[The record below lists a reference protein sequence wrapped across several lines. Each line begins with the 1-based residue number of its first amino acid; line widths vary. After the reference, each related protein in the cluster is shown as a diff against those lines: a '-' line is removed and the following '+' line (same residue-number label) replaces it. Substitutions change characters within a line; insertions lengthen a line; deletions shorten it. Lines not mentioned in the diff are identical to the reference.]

1 MGILGNFKNLWHR
14 TPEWFFTSTQHGA
27 PLTAPTVTPPASIR
41 SSRKKT
47 SMVNTLRERY
57 HRYDTSSNHDN
68 NDTTESSTYSS
79 CAPSRLTLNFGDDH
93 PEGFSLVEFFQ
104 NYKVADAAP
113 VSSTSSLSR
122 GSSPTFSAAG
132 LNTSHQ
138 SAATSVSSLRS
149 FNLGLTAAGLFL
161 FPGASVCDGNT
172 SASDHDGAIAT
183 QNCLACD
190 ADTSKLLTTT
200 TPDSN
205 DTVKHSAHAG
215 IPESK
220 NKEDFV
226 EFDGNQH
233 SEHCAPCPELQE
245 DALATHTPC
254 TNDDTSIPRTAVS
267 GVSEEETALDRHQW
281 EVIEEIT
288 DESLKQ
294 LLRDAINQKPTHNIG
309 LDDCSIES
317 RFRGGYNH
325 IVMMSAVIN
334 KRVKQYVVRIP
345 AIGTKSRWREG
356 DAHNMRC
363 EVSLTKYLQIE
374 RLVPVPKIVAFNTT
388 LHTVISA
395 PFILMKL
402 MRGRPAQ
409 MIWYDEP
416 GNRTYETTSKV
427 TPETEARRRN
437 FLHSLAFQ
445 MSKLEYLRFDK
456 IGMPDF
462 TDTLNTDAKP
472 KVTCSYRWKSPYE
485 MKPEDLESD
494 DQIYRY
500 GPFDSSQDYMTAGT
514 DTKWPNTHTSDFDEY
529 PDTEN
534 MFFGIR
540 KVLDI
545 LYAHPLIATSTIS
558 PLSTEEPESFVL
570 SHPDLDFQNILT
582 DEEGNVTGIIDW
594 EGCTTMPRCAGYS
607 AVPDFLRR
615 YWVPEHVASDMP
627 HMDWQVDRYVQIYAD
642 AMREFSPKGA
652 VYTSKSAMYG
662 AIVRAVAEGNAMDL
676 CQKLFRK
683 IPAMCGTDAD
693 TFEQLIGKGCSEA
706 EAFVRDELEK
716 LLAPDD
722 ASED

>member
-1 MGILGNFKNLWHR
+1 M
-14 TPEWFFTSTQHGA
+14 A
-27 PLTAPTVTPPASIR
+27 
-41 SSRKKT
+41 
-47 SMVNTLRERY
+47 NTLRERY
-57 HRYDTSSNHDN
+57 HCYQISSKHDS
-68 NDTTESSTYSS
+68 NDTIKSSTYSS
-79 CAPSRLTLNFGDDH
+79 CAPSRLALDFGDDLL
-93 PEGFSLVEFFQ
+93 GFSLVEFFQ

-113 VSSTSSLSR
+113 VSSTNSLSH

-132 LNTSHQ
+132 SNTSHR
-138 SAATSVSSLRS
+138 SATTSVSSLRS
-149 FNLGLTAAGLFL
+149 FKLGLIAAGLLL

-172 SASDHDGAIAT
+172 ITSDHGGAIAT
-183 QNCLACD
+183 QNCPACD

-200 TPDSN
+200 TPDSSG
-205 DTVKHSAHAG
+205 TVKHSAHAE
-215 IPESK
+215 IPEDK
-220 NKEDFV
+220 KDLVQFH
-226 EFDGNQH
+226 GKQH
-233 SEHCAPCPELQE
+233 SEHCAPYPELQK
-245 DALATHTPC
+245 DAFTTHTLC
-254 TNDDTSIPRTAVS
+254 TNDNTSIPRTAVS
-267 GVSEEETALDRHQW
+267 GLSEEETALERHQW

-309 LDDCSIES
+309 LNDCSIES
-317 RFRGGYNH
+317 RFHGGYNH
-325 IVMMSAVIN
+325 VVMMSAVIN

-345 AIGTKSRWREG
+345 AVETKSRWREG

-363 EVSLTKYLQIE
+363 EISLTKYLQIE
-374 RLVPVPKIVAFNTT
+374 RLVPVPKIFAFNTT
-388 LHTVISA
+388 LDTVIGA

-427 TPETEARRRN
+427 TPETEFRRCN

-445 MSKLEYLRFDK
+445 MSKLEHLRFDK

-462 TDTLNTDAKP
+462 TDTLTTDAKP
-472 KVTCSYRWKSPYE
+472 KVTCSYHWKSPYE

-494 DQIYRY
+494 DQIYKY
-500 GPFDSSQDYMTAGT
+500 GPFDSSQDYMTAGI
-514 DTKWPNTHTSDFDEY
+514 DTKWPNKHTPDFDEY

-534 MFFGIR
+534 MFFNIR

-545 LYAHPLIATSTIS
+545 LYSYPLITTSTIS

-570 SHPDLDFQNILT
+570 SHPNLDFQNILT

-594 EGCTTMPRCAGYS
+594 KGCTTMPRCAGYS

-627 HMDWQVDRYVQIYAD
+627 HMDWQVDRYVQIYTD

-652 VYTSKSAMYG
+652 VYTRKSAMYE
-662 AIVRAVAEGNAMDL
+662 AIVRAVTEGNAMDL

-683 IPAMCGTDAD
+683 VPAMCGTDAD

-722 ASED
+722 VSGD